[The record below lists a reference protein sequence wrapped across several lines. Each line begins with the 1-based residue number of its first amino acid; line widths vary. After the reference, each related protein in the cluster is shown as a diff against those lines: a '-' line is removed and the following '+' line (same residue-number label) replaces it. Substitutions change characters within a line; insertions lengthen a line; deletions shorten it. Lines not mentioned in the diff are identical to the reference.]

1 MRISF
6 LGDIMTGDHQVS
18 FSKDLEA
25 HLAQSDIVIGNLEGP
40 ITAARP
46 RQDKRRPLHMDPE
59 VGFFSKPYHLNALI
73 LANNHIMDHGIDG
86 LVNTQLY
93 LDHLSISYVGAGINI
108 HEAAKPLIL
117 KAEGASICVVAF
129 SHNEG
134 PMATKDTPG
143 PCPLFAYE
151 ILFNYLNELKKEND
165 FLVLSYH
172 GGEEFFTVPW
182 VRRQKLFEIFV
193 QAGVDI
199 VFGHHAHAVQG
210 YKKLGCSAIIYG
222 AGNFYMNTPHQLSNP
237 GTELGAIFDVEYTAL
252 KSELNIY
259 YIPTYANHLS
269 KRVVMASG
277 HQKEKVEHII
287 TMSRKCLT
295 DPELHSKEWNRQ
307 SFKRFKGRY
316 RWVGIVYR
324 LCRFCWTKRELFK
337 RDADLTEKRDRDIAV
352 GAIQHIFSKIYR

>member
-1 MRISF
+1 
-6 LGDIMTGDHQVS
+6 
-18 FSKDLEA
+18 
-25 HLAQSDIVIGNLEGP
+25 
-40 ITAARP
+40 
-46 RQDKRRPLHMDPE
+46 
-59 VGFFSKPYHLNALI
+59 
-73 LANNHIMDHGIDG
+73 
-86 LVNTQLY
+86 
-93 LDHLSISYVGAGINI
+93 
-108 HEAAKPLIL
+108 
-117 KAEGASICVVAF
+117 
-129 SHNEG
+129 
-134 PMATKDTPG
+134 
-143 PCPLFAYE
+143 
-151 ILFNYLNELKKEND
+151 
-165 FLVLSYH
+165 
-172 GGEEFFTVPW
+172 
-182 VRRQKLFEIFV
+182 
-193 QAGVDI
+193 
-199 VFGHHAHAVQG
+199 
-210 YKKLGCSAIIYG
+210 
-222 AGNFYMNTPHQLSNP
+222 
-237 GTELGAIFDVEYTAL
+237 AIFDVEYTAL